1 MSLNLEGK
9 KAVVAEVTEN
19 ISGAQA
25 AILAEYRGLTVSQM
39 TGLRADARQA
49 GVFLRIVKNTLTK
62 RAVEGS
68 DFECLQQHLVGP
80 LALAASED
88 PVAVAKVL
96 SNFAKQ
102 HDDLKIVAGAM
113 NGVLLSEDEIKAL
126 AKLPGRD
133 ELLAQLIGVM
143 QAPVQKFV
151 QTLNEVPGSF
161 VRTLAAVQD
170 AKEAA

>member
-1 MSLNLEGK
+1 MSLDLEGK
-9 KAVVAEVTEN
+9 KAVVADVAES

-68 DFECLQQHLVGP
+68 DFECLQEHLIGP

-96 SNFAKQ
+96 SKFAKE
-102 HDDLKIVAGAM
+102 HGDLKIVIGAM
-113 NGVLLSEDEIKAL
+113 NGALLSEDEIKVL

-143 QAPVQKFV
+143 QAPVQKLV

-161 VRTLAAVQD
+161 VRTLAAVQE
-170 AKEAA
+170 AKEVA